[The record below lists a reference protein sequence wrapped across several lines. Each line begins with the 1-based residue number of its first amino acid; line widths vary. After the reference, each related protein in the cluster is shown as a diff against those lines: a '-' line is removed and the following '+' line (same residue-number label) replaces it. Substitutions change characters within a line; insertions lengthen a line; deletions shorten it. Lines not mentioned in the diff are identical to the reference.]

1 MILYCPGPWA
11 SLPTSPGT
19 GPLPEEVFLE
29 PIKNAIRAALGQLL
43 EDLYGD
49 APENIVVE
57 YPPQPGLGDL
67 SSPVAFEMARRLRR
81 APRAIAQELAAAFPT
96 IDGVARVD
104 TAGAGYLNAHL
115 DRGVAVRAMARQLA
129 IPATSGDGEAII
141 VEHTNINPNKA
152 AHIGHLRNAV
162 LGDSLAR
169 SLRYLGHRVEVQNYI
184 DDTGVQVADVV
195 IGFREILGYDL
206 EQIRAIEEPLDRFCW
221 NLYARVGEWYAEQP
235 QRKEMRPHVLKDL
248 EGGQGENASIA
259 TYVARRMAECH
270 LDTMARIGVRYD
282 LLPWEGDILG
292 LRFWD
297 TAFTLLKEK
306 GAIRRLEDGERAGCW
321 VMSLQGA
328 QFEDLKES
336 EKIIVRSNGTVTYV
350 GKDIAYQL
358 WKFGLLDNDFH
369 YTPFGDVPAGHT
381 VWSTTREAGAATH
394 PPFGKAQRV
403 YNVIDVRQSYLQA
416 IVAEGLK
423 SLGYGEQ
430 AERSVHFAY
439 EMVALT
445 PASAERLGV
454 TLSDED
460 RRRAYI
466 GMAGRKGLGVKAD
479 DLLDTLESQALREV
493 SSRHSDLAPQE
504 ATTVAHAIAVGAL
517 RYFMLRF
524 SRNKV
529 LAFDFDEALA
539 FEGETGPYLQY
550 SVVRA
555 AGIFDRMAAAG
566 GPDLEEAARLAP
578 ETRFEMPEGE
588 AAEDHW
594 ELVTLI
600 ARLPETAAL
609 AVDNLELSYL
619 AKYAFTLAQRFNSFY
634 HKYPVMKESD
644 PGWKEARIVLTWLF
658 ISRMR
663 QALDLMGIP
672 IPPRM

>member
-1 MILYCPGPWA
+1 
-11 SLPTSPGT
+11 
-19 GPLPEEVFLE
+19 
-29 PIKNAIRAALGQLL
+29 
-43 EDLYGD
+43 
-49 APENIVVE
+49 VVE

-67 SSPVAFEMARRLRR
+67 SSPVAFDLARRLRR
-81 APRAIAQELAAAFPT
+81 APRIIAQELVAAMPAVE
-96 IDGVARVD
+96 GVARFE

-115 DRGVAVRAMARQLA
+115 DRGIAVRAMARQVDIA
-129 IPATSGDGEAII
+129 AAAGDGEAII

-169 SLRYLGHRVEVQNYI
+169 ALRFLGHRVEVQNYI

-206 EQIRAIEEPLDRFCW
+206 DQIRRIAQPLDRFCW
-221 NLYARVGEWYAEQP
+221 DLYARVGEWYAEQP
-235 QRKEMRPHVLKDL
+235 DRKELRPQVLKEL
-248 EGGQGENASIA
+248 EDGSGENAAIA
-259 TYVARRMAECH
+259 SYLSRRMAECH

-292 LRFWD
+292 LRFWQA
-297 TAFTLLKEK
+297 AFRLLQER

-321 VMSLQGA
+321 VMSLQGGR
-328 QFEDLKES
+328 FEDLKES

-369 YTPFGDVPAGHT
+369 YTPFRHEAGGHT
-381 VWSTTREAGAATH
+381 VWSTTREEGAGAH
-394 PPFGKAQRV
+394 PPFGRAERV

-416 IVAEGLK
+416 IVAEGLRA
-423 SLGYGEQ
+423 LGFGAQ

-439 EMVALT
+439 AMVALT

-454 TLSDED
+454 ALSAED
-460 RRRAYI
+460 RGRAYI

-479 DLLDTLESQALREV
+479 DLLDTLEAQALREV
-493 SSRHSDLAPQE
+493 GSRHPDLESQQA
-504 ATTVAHAIAVGAL
+504 AAVAHAIAVGAL

-529 LAFDFDEALA
+529 LAFDFDAALA

-550 SVVRA
+550 AVVRA
-555 AGIFDRMAAAG
+555 AGIFDRMAASG
-566 GPDLEEAARLAP
+566 GPGLAEAARLAP
-578 ETRFEMPEGE
+578 QTRFELPDGE

-594 ELVTLI
+594 ELLTLL
-600 ARLPETAAL
+600 ARLPETVRL
-609 AVDNLELSYL
+609 AVDHLELSYL
-619 AKYAFTLAQRFNSFY
+619 AKYAFTVAQRFNSFY
-634 HKYPVMKESD
+634 HKYPVMKEAD
-644 PGWKEARIVLTWLF
+644 PRWKEARIVLTWLF
-658 ISRMR
+658 IGRMR
-663 QALDLMGIP
+663 QTLDLMGIP

>member
-1 MILYCPGPWA
+1 M
-11 SLPTSPGT
+11 
-19 GPLPEEVFLE
+19 FLE
-29 PIKNAIRAALGQLL
+29 PIKNAIRAALVRLL
-43 EDLYGD
+43 EQLYGD

-57 YPPQPGLGDL
+57 YPPKPGLGDL
-67 SSPVAFEMARRLRR
+67 SSPIAFEMARRLRR
-81 APRAIAQELAAAFPT
+81 APHAIAQELAAAFPPVE
-96 IDGVARVD
+96 GVARVD
-104 TAGAGYLNAHL
+104 TAGAGYLNAYL
-115 DRGVAVRAMARQLA
+115 DRGGAVRSMARQVAVR
-129 IPATSGDGEAII
+129 PASGGGEAII

-169 SLRYLGHRVEVQNYI
+169 ALRFLGHRVEVQNYI

-195 IGFREILGYDL
+195 IGFREILSYDL
-206 EQIRAIEEPLDRFCW
+206 EQIRTIEEPLDRFCW

-235 QRKEMRPHVLKDL
+235 VRREMRPQVLKDL
-248 EGGQGENASIA
+248 EEGHGENASIA
-259 TYVARRMAECH
+259 TYLARRMAKCH

-292 LRFWD
+292 LRFWQ
-297 TAFTLLKEK
+297 TAFELLKDR
-306 GAIRRLEDGERAGCW
+306 GAIRRLEEGERAGCW
-321 VMSLQGA
+321 VMSLQGG

-358 WKFGLLDNDFH
+358 WKFGLLNNDFH
-369 YTPFGDVPAGHT
+369 YTPFCEVPDGHT
-381 VWSTTREAGAATH
+381 VWSTTRAEGAATH
-394 PPFGKAQRV
+394 PQFGKAQRV

-454 TLSDED
+454 ALSEED

-466 GMAGRKGLGVKAD
+466 GMAGRKGLGIKAD
-479 DLLDTLESQALREV
+479 DLLDTLEAQALTEV
-493 SSRHSDLAPQE
+493 SSRHSDVAPQE
-504 ATTVAHAIAVGAL
+504 AATVAHSIAVGAL

-555 AGIFDRMAAAG
+555 GGIFDRMAAAG
-566 GPDLEEAARLAP
+566 GPGLEEAARLAP
-578 ETRFEMPEGE
+578 ETPFELPEGE

-594 ELVTLI
+594 ELVTLL
-600 ARLPETAAL
+600 ARLEETAAL
-609 AVDNLELSYL
+609 AVENLELSYL

-644 PGWKEARIVLTWLF
+644 PRWKEARIVLTWLF
-658 ISRMR
+658 IKRMR

>member
-1 MILYCPGPWA
+1 
-11 SLPTSPGT
+11 
-19 GPLPEEVFLE
+19 
-29 PIKNAIRAALGQLL
+29 
-43 EDLYGD
+43 
-49 APENIVVE
+49 VVE

-81 APRAIAQELAAAFPT
+81 APRVIAQELASAFPA

-104 TAGAGYLNAHL
+104 VAGAGYLNAHL
-115 DRGVAVRAMARQLA
+115 DRACAVRAMARQLA
-129 IPATSGDGEAII
+129 SDVSAGGGEAII

-169 SLRYLGHRVEVQNYI
+169 ALRFLGHRVEVQNYI

-195 IGFREILGYDL
+195 IGFTEILGYDL
-206 EQIRAIEEPLDRFCW
+206 EQIRSIADPLDRFCW
-221 NLYARVGEWYAEQP
+221 DLYARVGEWYAEQP
-235 QRKEMRPHVLKDL
+235 ERKEIRPRVLKDL
-248 EGGQGENASIA
+248 EEGRGPNAAIA
-259 TYVARRMAECH
+259 SHLARRMAACH
-270 LDTMARIGVRYD
+270 LDTMARIAVRYD
-282 LLPWEGDILG
+282 LLPWEGDIIG
-292 LRFWD
+292 LHFWE
-297 TAFTLLKEK
+297 TAFRLLREK
-306 GAIRRLEDGERAGCW
+306 GAIRRIEEGERAGCW
-321 VMSLQGA
+321 VMSLQGEG
-328 QFEDLKES
+328 FDDLKES

-369 YTPFGDVPAGHT
+369 YTPFRQEADGHT
-381 VWSTTREAGAATH
+381 VWSTTRDADIPGH
-394 PPFGKAQRV
+394 PPFGKARRV

-416 IVAEGLK
+416 IVAEGLRA
-423 SLGYGEQ
+423 LGYGEQ
-430 AERSVHFAY
+430 AGRSVHFAY

-445 PASAERLGV
+445 PASAERLGIA
-454 TLSDED
+454 LSEED

-466 GMAGRKGLGVKAD
+466 GMAGRKGIGIKAD
-479 DLLDTLESQALREV
+479 DLLDTLEEQALREV
-493 SSRHSDLAPQE
+493 SSRHPDLPAGE
-504 ATTVAHAIAVGAL
+504 AAGVAHAIAVGAL
-517 RYFMLRF
+517 RYFMIRF

-566 GPDLEEAARLAP
+566 GPGLADAARLAP
-578 ETRFEMPEGE
+578 ETAFDLPEGE

-600 ARLPETAAL
+600 ARLPETVAL

-619 AKYAFTLAQRFNSFY
+619 AKYAFTIAQRFNSFY

-644 PGWKEARIVLTWLF
+644 PRWKEARIVLTWLF
-658 ISRMR
+658 IARMR
-663 QALDLMGIP
+663 QTLDLMGIP

>member
-1 MILYCPGPWA
+1 M
-11 SLPTSPGT
+11 
-19 GPLPEEVFLE
+19 
-29 PIKNAIRAALGQLL
+29 
-43 EDLYGD
+43 
-49 APENIVVE
+49 E

-81 APRAIAQELAAAFPT
+81 APRAIAQELAAAFPPL
-96 IDGVARVD
+96 DGVARVD
-104 TAGAGYLNAHL
+104 TAGAGYLNVHL
-115 DRGVAVRAMARQLA
+115 DRGSAVRALACRMAVVV
-129 IPATSGDGEAII
+129 PPGNGETII

-162 LGDSLAR
+162 LGDTLAR
-169 SLRYLGHRVEVQNYI
+169 ALRFLGHRVEVQNYI

-195 IGFREILGYDL
+195 IGFRKILGYDL
-206 EQIRAIEEPLDRFCW
+206 EQIRSIREPLDRFCW
-221 NLYARVGEWYAEQP
+221 DLYARVGAWYAEQP
-235 QRKEMRPHVLKDL
+235 ERKEMRSRVLKDL
-248 EGGQGENASIA
+248 EEGKGENAAIA
-259 TYVARRMAECH
+259 AYVAQRMAQCH

-297 TAFTLLKEK
+297 TAFSLLKDK
-306 GAIRRLEDGERAGCW
+306 GAIHRLERGERAGCW
-321 VMSLQGA
+321 VMSLQGPRFA
-328 QFEDLKES
+328 DLKES

-358 WKFGLLDNDFH
+358 WKFGLLDNDFR
-369 YTPFGDVPAGHT
+369 YTPFRDEAGGHT
-381 VWSTTREAGAATH
+381 VWSTTRDEDASTH
-394 PPFGKAQRV
+394 PAFGKAQRV

-416 IVAEGLK
+416 IVAEGLRA
-423 SLGYGEQ
+423 LGYKEQ

-445 PASAERLGV
+445 PASAERLGI
-454 TLSDED
+454 TLSEED
-460 RRRAYI
+460 RGRAYI
-466 GMAGRKGLGVKAD
+466 VMAGRKGLGIKAD
-479 DLLDTLESQALREV
+479 DLLDTLEAQALREV
-493 SSRHSDLAPQE
+493 RSRHADLAPEE
-504 ATTVAHAIAVGAL
+504 ADMVAHAIAVGAL
-517 RYFMLRF
+517 RYFMVRF
-524 SRNKV
+524 SRNTV
-529 LAFDFDEALA
+529 LAFDFDEALT

-555 AGIFDRMAAAG
+555 AGIFEKMAAAG
-566 GPDLEEAARLAP
+566 GPGQAEAARLAP
-578 ETRFEMPEGE
+578 ETPFDLPEGE

-609 AVDNLELSYL
+609 AVGNLEFSYL

-634 HKYPVMKESD
+634 HKYPVIKESD
-644 PGWKEARIVLTWLF
+644 PRWKEARIVLTWLF

-663 QALDLMGIP
+663 QTLELMGIP

>member
-1 MILYCPGPWA
+1 VPARSRG
-11 SLPTSPGT
+11 
-19 GPLPEEVFLE
+19 EVFLE
-29 PIKNAIRAALGQLL
+29 SIKNATRAALGRLL
-43 EDLYGD
+43 RDLYGD

-81 APRAIAQELAAAFPT
+81 APRAIAQELAAAFPPL
-96 IDGVARVD
+96 DGVARVD
-104 TAGAGYLNAHL
+104 TAGAGYLNVHL
-115 DRGVAVRAMARQLA
+115 DRGGAVRAMARQMEVA
-129 IPATSGDGEAII
+129 AASGDGEAII

-169 SLRYLGHRVEVQNYI
+169 ALRFLGHRVEVQNYI

-195 IGFREILGYDL
+195 IGIREILGYGLD
-206 EQIRAIEEPLDRFCW
+206 QVRAIDEPLDRFSW

-235 QRKEMRPHVLKDL
+235 ERREMRPRVLKDIE
-248 EGGQGENASIA
+248 EGNGENAAIA
-259 TYVARRMAECH
+259 SYLARCMAQCH

-292 LRFWD
+292 LRFWE
-297 TAFTLLKEK
+297 TAFSLLKEK
-306 GAIRRLEDGERAGCW
+306 GAIRRLEAGERAGCW
-321 VMSLQGA
+321 VMSLQGDR
-328 QFEDLKES
+328 FEDLKES

-369 YTPFGDVPAGHT
+369 YTPFRDESGGHT
-381 VWSTTREAGAATH
+381 VWSTTRVEGAATH

-416 IVAEGLK
+416 IVAEGLRA
-423 SLGYGEQ
+423 LGYSEQ

-454 TLSDED
+454 TLSEED
-460 RRRAYI
+460 RGRAYI
-466 GMAGRKGLGVKAD
+466 GMAGRKGFGIKAD
-479 DLLDTLESQALREV
+479 DLLDTLEAQALREV
-493 SSRHSDLAPQE
+493 RTRHADLPPEE
-504 ATTVAHAIAVGAL
+504 ATAVAHAIAVGAL
-517 RYFMLRF
+517 RYFMVRF

-555 AGIFDRMAAAG
+555 AGIFDKMAAAG
-566 GPDLEEAARLAP
+566 GPDLAEAARLAP
-578 ETRFEMPEGE
+578 QTPFDLPEGE

-600 ARLPETAAL
+600 ARLPETVAL

-644 PGWKEARIVLTWLF
+644 RRWKEARTVLTWLF

-672 IPPRM
+672 IPSRM